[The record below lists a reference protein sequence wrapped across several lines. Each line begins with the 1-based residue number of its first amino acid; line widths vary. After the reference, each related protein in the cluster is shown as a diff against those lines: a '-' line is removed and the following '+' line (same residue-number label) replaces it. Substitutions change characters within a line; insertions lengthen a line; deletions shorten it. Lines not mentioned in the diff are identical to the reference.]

1 MDHSSVW
8 NRKWTPRFPRFGK
21 YPSVWNI
28 LHEYGDGKFCGK
40 MEHFLRKNAKN
51 VVRSD
56 EVHREKLQKKVT
68 ILHILSSKLVVP
80 TAKFANNVIN
90 FRKRL
95 ANLQER
101 NECFYC
107 SHTIAMWI
115 TRKFEDNVAVPNPRS
130 ILFLPTCFCN
140 SNCAAQ
146 NFTEFSALKML
157 VRHTIFFALF
167 SKSSDENHP

>member
-1 MDHSSVW
+1 
-8 NRKWTPRFPRFGK
+8 
-21 YPSVWNI
+21 
-28 LHEYGDGKFCGK
+28 

-51 VVRSD
+51 VTHSD

-95 ANLQER
+95 ANLQ
-101 NECFYC
+101 
-107 SHTIAMWI
+107 TI

-130 ILFLPTCFCN
+130 ILFFYLPVSALINFLSGN
-140 SNCAAQ
+140 LKRAAQ
-146 NFTEFSALKML
+146 NSTEVSSLKML
-157 VRHTIFFALF
+157 ALNTNF
-167 SKSSDENHP
+167 LHYSQKVPMKVIAKST

>member
-1 MDHSSVW
+1 MNTEMEISNIWGVRVAEPPEKILPKMEYFSLEKMLWVPMTFIGK
-8 NRKWTPRFPRFGK
+8 NFKEIGGFGGRSPPR
-21 YPSVWNI
+21 
-28 LHEYGDGKFCGK
+28 KFCGK

-51 VVRSD
+51 VTHSD

-95 ANLQER
+95 ANLQ
-101 NECFYC
+101 
-107 SHTIAMWI
+107 TI

-130 ILFLPTCFCN
+130 ILF
-140 SNCAAQ
+140 
-146 NFTEFSALKML
+146 FTY
-157 VRHTIFFALF
+157 LF
-167 SKSSDENHP
+167 LR

>member
-1 MDHSSVW
+1 MTFIGKNFKQIGGFGGRSPLEKILRKNGAFSS
-8 NRKWTPRFPRFGK
+8 
-21 YPSVWNI
+21 
-28 LHEYGDGKFCGK
+28 
-40 MEHFLRKNAKN
+40 KNAKN
-51 VVRSD
+51 VTHSD

-95 ANLQER
+95 ANLQIINLQER

-107 SHTIAMWI
+107 SLAIAMWI

-130 ILFLPTCFCN
+130 ILFFLPTCFC
-140 SNCAAQ
+140 ADQ
-146 NFTEFSALKML
+146 FSFWQFETCSPKFHRSFFSKNACFE
-157 VRHTIFFALF
+157 HQFFALF
-167 SKSSDENHP
+167 SKSSDENHR

>member
-1 MDHSSVW
+1 
-8 NRKWTPRFPRFGK
+8 
-21 YPSVWNI
+21 
-28 LHEYGDGKFCGK
+28 

-56 EVHREKLQKKVT
+56 EVHREKLQKKMT

-95 ANLQER
+95 ANLQQR

-107 SHTIAMWI
+107 SHTIAM
-115 TRKFEDNVAVPNPRS
+115 
-130 ILFLPTCFCN
+130 
-140 SNCAAQ
+140 
-146 NFTEFSALKML
+146 
-157 VRHTIFFALF
+157 
-167 SKSSDENHP
+167 